1 MVLLVTHIAWLGKK
15 SPFCG
20 NVTYGL
26 TITEALRNRGHRI
39 SFIHFDTPASFP
51 LRRDDSDNPLMPWQ
65 TASPAAASANAA
77 AHSLST
83 GLATG
88 LTNGFTTALN
98 SGLSGF
104 NSKAGSNFQG
114 GSRSPAGVNWLGAA
128 SSQSGEG
135 SLSGTSSQA
144 GISSQANSN
153 LRSGSNSQ
161 ANTSFES
168 GANAQSG
175 VNAQSATGRLAPVD
189 AQQTGDAA
197 QTAEALAKA
206 EALANPEVA
215 LTYLMKSQ
223 VYTVPAPGAQRELR
237 ESLERLRPD
246 VVHASLTLSP
256 LDFLLPDLCEQLGL
270 PLVATFHPAFDA
282 GLRNLT
288 AGTTQLMYQLY
299 APSLAHYDRVIVFS
313 ELQAELLNRLG
324 VKENRLAVIPNGVDP
339 QQWAPAGQEQPSVSQ
354 ELAALQRQ
362 FGNERIF
369 LYMGR
374 IAPEKNVEALLK
386 AWRLVQ
392 LPGCRLVVVGDGTM
406 RQQLMQSYGEEDR
419 VLWWGH
425 EPDRLRRLALL
436 QLAEV
441 FILPSLV
448 EGLSLALLEAMAS
461 GTACIATDAG
471 ADGEVLEGGA
481 GIVISTQAVTTQL
494 RTLLPLLRDQP
505 VLSAELGRRAR
516 ARVLERYSLSHNID
530 ALEKLYG
537 QLLHPGELVG

>member
-1 MVLLVTHIAWLGKK
+1 VVHLVTHIAWLGKK

-26 TITEALRNRGHRI
+26 TITEALRNRGHRV

-65 TASPAAASANAA
+65 TAGPAAAAVSANSAATALSAANSQLAVNFQAHSSSQAAASARASA
-77 AHSLST
+77 
-83 GLATG
+83 
-88 LTNGFTTALN
+88 
-98 SGLSGF
+98 
-104 NSKAGSNFQG
+104 NF
-114 GSRSPAGVNWLGAA
+114 L
-128 SSQSGEG
+128 
-135 SLSGTSSQA
+135 
-144 GISSQANSN
+144 
-153 LRSGSNSQ
+153 
-161 ANTSFES
+161 S
-168 GANAQSG
+168 GANSRATASAQ
-175 VNAQSATGRLAPVD
+175 AAVD
-189 AQQTGDAA
+189 ASQTGDAP

-237 ESLERLRPD
+237 ESLERLRPN

-362 FGNERIF
+362 LGNERIF

-537 QLLHPGELVG
+537 KLLHPVELVG

>member
-1 MVLLVTHIAWLGKK
+1 M
-15 SPFCG
+15 
-20 NVTYGL
+20 
-26 TITEALRNRGHRI
+26 
-39 SFIHFDTPASFP
+39 
-51 LRRDDSDNPLMPWQ
+51 
-65 TASPAAASANAA
+65 
-77 AHSLST
+77 
-83 GLATG
+83 
-88 LTNGFTTALN
+88 
-98 SGLSGF
+98 
-104 NSKAGSNFQG
+104 
-114 GSRSPAGVNWLGAA
+114 
-128 SSQSGEG
+128 
-135 SLSGTSSQA
+135 
-144 GISSQANSN
+144 
-153 LRSGSNSQ
+153 
-161 ANTSFES
+161 
-168 GANAQSG
+168 
-175 VNAQSATGRLAPVD
+175 
-189 AQQTGDAA
+189 
-197 QTAEALAKA
+197 
-206 EALANPEVA
+206 A

-339 QQWAPAGQEQPSVSQ
+339 KQWAPAGLEQPSVSQ

-362 FGNERIF
+362 LGNERIF